1 MNQPTTF
8 LERVRP
14 AIDALPDGAD
24 KDTLLA
30 LAEAQDSI
38 ERGDVHPKQRALA
51 LRQLVGGAA
60 FVASRKTARPQTKG
74 SGKKP

>member
-8 LERVRP
+8 LERVRT

-24 KDTLLA
+24 KDKLLA

-38 ERGDVHPKQRALA
+38 ERVNIHPKDRARAMRRLLQIDTTQVSDNGSPA
-51 LRQLVGGAA
+51 
-60 FVASRKTARPQTKG
+60 KAR
-74 SGKKP
+74 GKIA

>member
-14 AIDALPDGAD
+14 VIDVMPDGPD
-24 KDTLLA
+24 KEKLLA
-30 LAEAQDSI
+30 LAEAQDTI

-51 LRQLVGGAA
+51 MRRLLGGAA
-60 FVASRKTARPQTKG
+60 TTGEKALRRQANGRV
-74 SGKKP
+74 KKP

>member
-14 AIDALPDGAD
+14 VIDAMPDGPD
-24 KDTLLA
+24 KDKLLA
-30 LAEAQDSI
+30 LAEAQDTI

-51 LRQLVGGAA
+51 MRRLAGGAA
-60 FVASRKTARPQTKG
+60 VVSSRKAGRLQAKG
-74 SGKKP
+74 HGKTP

>member
-14 AIDALPDGAD
+14 AIDTLPNGPD
-24 KDTLLA
+24 KDKLLA
-30 LAEAQDSI
+30 LAEAQDTI

-51 LRQLVGGAA
+51 MRRLLGGAA
-60 FVASRKTARPQTKG
+60 TTGEKALRRQVNGRV
-74 SGKKP
+74 KKP

>member
-1 MNQPTTF
+1 MNQSTTF

-30 LAEAQDSI
+30 LAEAQDTI
-38 ERGDVHPKQRALA
+38 ERGDVHPKQRAQAMRRLA
-51 LRQLVGGAA
+51 GGASV
-60 FVASRKTARPQTKG
+60 VASRKAGNQPANGQ
-74 SGKKP
+74 GKKP

>member
-1 MNQPTTF
+1 MKQATTF
-8 LERVRP
+8 LDRVRP

-30 LAEAQDSI
+30 LAEAQDTI

-51 LRQLVGGAA
+51 MRRLVGGAA
-60 FVASRKTARPQTKG
+60 VVASRKAGNLQTKG
-74 SGKKP
+74 RGKKP

>member
-14 AIDALPDGAD
+14 VIDAMPDGPD
-24 KDTLLA
+24 KDKLLV
-30 LAEAQDSI
+30 LAEAQDTI

-51 LRQLVGGAA
+51 MRRLLGGAA
-60 FVASRKTARPQTKG
+60 TTGEKALRRQANGRV
-74 SGKKP
+74 KKP

>member
-30 LAEAQDSI
+30 LAEAQDTI

-51 LRQLVGGAA
+51 MRRLVGGAA
-60 FVASRKTARPQTKG
+60 VVAGRKAGRLQTKG
-74 SGKKP
+74 GGKKP